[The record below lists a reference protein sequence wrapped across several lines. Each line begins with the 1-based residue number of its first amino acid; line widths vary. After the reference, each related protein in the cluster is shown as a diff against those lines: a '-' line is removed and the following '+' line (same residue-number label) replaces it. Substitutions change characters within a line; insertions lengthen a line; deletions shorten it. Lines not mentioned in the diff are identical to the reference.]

1 MRTLRALGVRI
12 SLDDFGT
19 GYSSLSYLQQFPID
33 KIKVDRSFTREVETE
48 PSCRA
53 IVKSVIDL
61 CQNLNLTCVVEGMET
76 DAQARVLRELG
87 CTIMQGWLFGK
98 PMPASEVLA
107 FLEVGRPPRLTAL
120 AS

>member
-1 MRTLRALGVRI
+1 MPAQSASCVLAGV
-12 SLDDFGT
+12 SLPVFQSPT
-19 GYSSLSYLQQFPID
+19 NATAFL
-33 KIKVDRSFTREVETE
+33 T
-48 PSCRA
+48 